1 MAKRRTGLCL
11 RNPRLAIQ
19 HNKDKDE
26 SQACLFTFLA
36 LTGAQGVSLSVC
48 LYTLSNDKI
57 LVQ

>member
-19 HNKDKDE
+19 HNKDE

-36 LTGAQGVSLSVC
+36 LTGAQGVSLSVR